1 MGPRRVKL
9 AVDIEATDG
18 AARTGVVTTP
28 RGRYHVPCFMPVGTR
43 GAVRTLTSADLE
55 GLGIEVMLG
64 NTYHLMLR
72 PGAGV
77 IDQLGGLHGFMAW
90 PGHVLTDSGGFQV
103 FSLEPKLDE
112 TGATFR
118 STYDG
123 SVVHLSPEEAVRIQ
137 ELLGADIQMVLD
149 VCPALPAPD
158 EVVRDAVDLT
168 ARWAA
173 RARAAFTA
181 GAAAREDRGRPQA
194 QFGIV
199 QGGVDAGLRADSAR
213 RTVDLGFDGYAV
225 GGLSVGESR
234 DEMHDALAATLEE
247 LPADQPRYLMGVG
260 DPVNLVTAIGLGVD
274 MFDCVLPTRHG
285 RHGTVL
291 TDGGRLNLR
300 NARFATDAGPLD
312 PACPCPVCARWSR
325 GYLRHL
331 LGVGEQVAARLVT
344 IHNVAWTTRFV
355 ARTADAIRAGRIE
368 SWRAEVLDIWG

>member
-1 MGPRRVKL
+1 MNLR
-9 AVDIEATDG
+9 IEVAATDG
-18 AARTGVVTTP
+18 DARTGTITTA
-28 RGRYHVPCFMPVGTR
+28 RGSFRTPCFMPVGTR
-43 GAVRTLTSADLE
+43 GAVRTLSSADLE
-55 GLGIEVMLG
+55 DVGAEVVLA

-72 PGAGV
+72 PGADV

-194 QFGIV
+194 QFG
-199 QGGVDAGLRADSAR
+199 
-213 RTVDLGFDGYAV
+213 
-225 GGLSVGESR
+225 
-234 DEMHDALAATLEE
+234 
-247 LPADQPRYLMGVG
+247 
-260 DPVNLVTAIGLGVD
+260 
-274 MFDCVLPTRHG
+274 
-285 RHGTVL
+285 
-291 TDGGRLNLR
+291 
-300 NARFATDAGPLD
+300 
-312 PACPCPVCARWSR
+312 
-325 GYLRHL
+325 
-331 LGVGEQVAARLVT
+331 
-344 IHNVAWTTRFV
+344 
-355 ARTADAIRAGRIE
+355 
-368 SWRAEVLDIWG
+368 